1 MNKKE
6 MRKNIVENMD
16 KMVRFV
22 EREKRI
28 RKFEELRINM
38 VRIDEKNQTMYME
51 YEGKSIIGF
60 ILVDIVEKTRIAI
73 GNERNCRN
81 GENIYNSCIN
91 LIHHGEKHYLKDK
104 NIVEFRFRKQ

>member
-16 KMVRFV
+16 KIVRFV
-22 EREKRI
+22 EREKRV

-73 GNERNCRN
+73 GNERNCR
-81 GENIYNSCIN
+81 S
-91 LIHHGEKHYLKDK
+91 LAKVK
-104 NIVEFRFRKQ
+104 NFCQLPNRQS